1 MQNSL
6 NKNLSETKE
15 VINKSLEDAELN
27 KKFKE
32 AVDLSIKSLS
42 NDGSIYIAGN
52 GGSASQ
58 ADHFVGELVG
68 RFHIEGDSLKVYS
81 LNSNPVVIT
90 AIANDFSYEEIYSQ
104 QLNGQL
110 KKNDLFIGISTSGNS
125 KNINNA
131 IDVCNKKG
139 NDNILLTGSKSI
151 EVSSNSSLVIRVPS
165 ENTPTIQEVHI
176 VLLHS
181 LAEEIEKALR
191 NK

>member
-1 MQNSL
+1 MQNSF
-6 NKNLSETKE
+6 NKNMNETSE
-15 VINKSLEDAELN
+15 VINKSLKDAELN

-32 AVDLSIKSLS
+32 AVDISIKSLS
-42 NDGSIYIAGN
+42 NGGSIYIAGN

-81 LNSNPVVIT
+81 LNSNQVVIT
-90 AIANDFSYEEIYSQ
+90 AIANDFSYEDIYSQ
-104 QLNGQL
+104 QLIGQL

-125 KNINNA
+125 KNINKA
-131 IDVCNKKG
+131 IDICNKKG
-139 NDNILLTGSKSI
+139 NVSILLTGSKSI
-151 EVSSNSSLVIRVPS
+151 DTPTNSLVIKVPS
-165 ENTPTIQEVHI
+165 ENTPSIQEVHI

-181 LAEEIEKALR
+181 LAEEIEKVLR

>member
-139 NDNILLTGSKSI
+139 NDTILLTGSKSI